1 MKTYETYTKEEK
13 TWVKWLLVAILIFG
27 AAVII
32 ILFLSRSKPVMH
44 HLYENIEI
52 DNSNNI

>member
-1 MKTYETYTKEEK
+1 MKTYEPYTKEEK

-32 ILFLSRSKPVMH
+32 ILFSPSSKPVMH
-44 HLYENIEI
+44 HLYEEI
-52 DNSNNI
+52 DNSNI